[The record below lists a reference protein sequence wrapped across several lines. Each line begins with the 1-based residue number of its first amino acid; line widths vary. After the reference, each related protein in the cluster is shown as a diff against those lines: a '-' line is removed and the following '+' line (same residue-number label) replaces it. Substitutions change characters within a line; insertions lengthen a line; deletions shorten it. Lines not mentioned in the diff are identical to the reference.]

1 MKPIAIEAVLI
12 TEHRGGLATIALNN
26 ELFEPLSL
34 RERDT
39 LIRTI
44 LTLTRA
50 NLVSDLE
57 ALDDERRTIE
67 LSPNKS
73 HEEIILQLRALV
85 TPSGEFTLLTH
96 FGGEA
101 DPRTRLCDGLRH
113 ALEVVAIC
121 EENGQ

>member
-1 MKPIAIEAVLI
+1 MKPVAIEAVLI
-12 TEHRGGLATIALNN
+12 TEHPDGLATIALNN

-44 LTLTRA
+44 LKLSRA
-50 NLVSDLE
+50 NLVSDIESLE
-57 ALDDERRTIE
+57 DRERPIE
-67 LSPNKS
+67 LSPSKDHS
-73 HEEIILQLRALV
+73 AVVLQLRALV
-85 TPSGEFTLLTH
+85 TPTGEFTLLTH

-101 DPRTRLCDGLRH
+101 DPRTRLCDGLQH

-121 EENGQ
+121 EESGS